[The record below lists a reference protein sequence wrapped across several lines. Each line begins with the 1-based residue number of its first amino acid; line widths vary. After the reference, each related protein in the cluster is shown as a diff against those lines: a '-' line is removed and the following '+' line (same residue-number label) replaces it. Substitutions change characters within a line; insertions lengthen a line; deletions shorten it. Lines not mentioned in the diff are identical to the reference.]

1 MTREQEIDDPIS
13 EIVFDLENNSDDTL
27 IEYKY
32 YTDAE
37 VNKISNN
44 NPDHNRNQ
52 DREDDSVHKTNSIRT
67 CSNCG
72 TSSTSTWR
80 NLGENLVCNACK
92 CFYRKHGRS
101 RPVHMRKDA
110 IIPRHRKVCKTSV
123 PNEGVFKID
132 GKEGIMDGV
141 VEPDSCLFA
150 EAVCMLMK
158 YFS

>member
-1 MTREQEIDDPIS
+1 MTREQEIDDQIS
-13 EIVFDLENNSDDTL
+13 EIIFNFENDSNHTL
-27 IEYKY
+27 KENKY
-32 YTDAE
+32 YIGAE
-37 VNKISNN
+37 VIKNSNN
-44 NPDHNRNQ
+44 ILDHNQNQ
-52 DREDDSVHKTNSIRT
+52 DHEDDSVQKPNSMRT

-110 IIPRHRKVCKTSV
+110 IIPRHRKVCKMSI

-132 GKEGIMDGV
+132 GKEGIDGM

>member
-1 MTREQEIDDPIS
+1 MTIEQKIINDHFSNFVHTNKNS
-13 EIVFDLENNSDDTL
+13 EHLGNELKYFFNKKPVPYTNSDLESQKPNCT
-27 IEYKY
+27 
-32 YTDAE
+32 
-37 VNKISNN
+37 
-44 NPDHNRNQ
+44 
-52 DREDDSVHKTNSIRT
+52 RT

-80 NLGENLVCNACK
+80 NLGDKLVCNACK

-110 IIPRHRKVCKTSV
+110 IIPRHRKICRTSV
-123 PNEGVFKID
+123 PNEGVFKI
-132 GKEGIMDGV
+132 EGSGDIIGGI